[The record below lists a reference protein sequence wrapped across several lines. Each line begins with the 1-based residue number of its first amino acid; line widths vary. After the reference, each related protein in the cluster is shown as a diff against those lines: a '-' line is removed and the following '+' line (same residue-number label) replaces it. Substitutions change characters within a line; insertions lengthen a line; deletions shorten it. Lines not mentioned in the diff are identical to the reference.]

1 MIPANELR
9 IGNWVLCDEL
19 QVELH
24 PRECQITSLATKV
37 AHWKSGPIDGL
48 GVGSCHS
55 GTPYENLTP
64 IPLTP
69 EVMEKCWFD
78 WIIWDG
84 NEHHKVLSYKNTPI
98 HTYWDGSDWCFK
110 YGFDSDLTFAAC
122 QYVHQLQN
130 LIHVLTGEELTV
142 NL

>member
-9 IGNWVLCDEL
+9 IGNWASNGEKNFVFDASSLYDA
-19 QVELH
+19 
-24 PRECQITSLATKV
+24 TS
-37 AHWKSGPIDGL
+37 GL
-48 GVGSCHS
+48 TSKFIF
-55 GTPYENLTP
+55 P

-69 EVMEKCWFD
+69 EVLEKCGFD
-78 WIIWDG
+78 WRIWDG

-98 HTYWDGSDWCFK
+98 HTYWDGSEWCFK

-130 LIHVLTGEELTV
+130 LIFALTGEELTV
-142 NL
+142 KL

>member
-1 MIPANELR
+1 MAIPANELR
-9 IGNWVLCDEL
+9 IGNLVDYNDRYDRRGIVTWI
-19 QVELH
+19 QKASVEITYLER
-24 PRECQITSLATKV
+24 REDLV
-37 AHWKSGPIDGL
+37 N
-48 GVGSCHS
+48 GVIAS
-55 GTPYENLTP
+55 PEYIIP

-69 EVMEKCWFD
+69 EVLERCGFD

-98 HTYWDGSDWCFK
+98 HIYWDGSEWCFK

-130 LIHVLTGEELTV
+130 LIHVLTGEELPVT
-142 NL
+142 L

>member
-1 MIPANELR
+1 MIPSNELR
-9 IGNWVLCDEL
+9 IGNWIHEADGNG
-19 QVELH
+19 QVTVIDAEWITTNCTNLSL
-24 PRECQITSLATKV
+24 PIECF
-37 AHWKSGPIDGL
+37 
-48 GVGSCHS
+48 
-55 GTPYENLTP
+55 TP

-69 EVMEKCWFD
+69 EVLEKCGFD